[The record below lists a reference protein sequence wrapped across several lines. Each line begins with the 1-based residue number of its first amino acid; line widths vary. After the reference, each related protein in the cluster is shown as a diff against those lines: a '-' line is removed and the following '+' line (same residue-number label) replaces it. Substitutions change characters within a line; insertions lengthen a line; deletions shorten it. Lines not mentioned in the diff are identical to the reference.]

1 MSTDDKRVRFGC
13 QDNSFRAVWA
23 GREQR
28 GRAESQGRMQLSGK
42 KVEAQVGG
50 WVSGREVEAQVGDAG
65 SVEGRWR
72 PRWEA
77 GSVRWEVEAQV

>member
-42 KVEAQVGG
+42 KVKAQVGG
-50 WVSGREVEAQVGDAG
+50 WVSGREVEAQVGG
-65 SVEGRWR
+65 WVRVSGGGRGK
-72 PRWEA
+72 PR
-77 GSVRWEVEAQV
+77 